1 MLNMLSSF
9 QSKPNDESAVN
20 PNGGAIYRRART
32 NVVTSGASHHT
43 PPPVVGT
50 DIPEEISLNQGVA
63 PFFIGVT
70 GASASGKTTVCRKI
84 IHGLGDQRC
93 VLVSLDWFYLG
104 LPKGQ
109 DPATY
114 NFDHPDAF
122 DYAALRQTLK
132 MMRKRKCVSV
142 PKYDFAKHCRVSD
155 NCEDLDVADV
165 IIVEG
170 ILTFYDKSV
179 RDILNMKIF
188 VDEDADICLVRRI
201 TRDVASRGRTV
212 ESVLAQ
218 YTRFVKP
225 SFEEYILPTKR
236 YSDIVVPRG
245 GENLVAI
252 DLIIKHSALKIRQ
265 GDTRRL
271 FSNLIVMADSHQAR
285 GLHTIIRTRD
295 ASREDF
301 VFYADRLMRL
311 LIEEGLGLLPFERK
325 TVTTPTDTRYY
336 GVGFVAGIAAL
347 SLIPSGEA
355 MESSLRAVCKTVRIG
370 KILITD
376 EDGTIAE
383 HFQPNKSRRV
393 KYASIPPDIQGR
405 HILVLAPVLNTGAAC
420 ELAVEKLLSPEIG
433 CKEEKI
439 VILSLIVSPEAV
451 KRICAKYT
459 KARLVVSAIDSGID
473 DNGCVSPGIGDFSAR
488 YYGTELASKLNHGSA

>member
-1 MLNMLSSF
+1 MLNTLHTF
-9 QSKPNDESAVN
+9 QSSSKDDQSLN
-20 PNGGAIYRRART
+20 PNGNATYRRTRT

-43 PPPVVGT
+43 PPLSI
-50 DIPEEISLNQGVA
+50 DAAASEHSSFHQEVA

-70 GASASGKTTVCRKI
+70 GASASGKTTVCEKI

-93 VLVSLDWFYLG
+93 VLVSLDWFYRG
-104 LPKGQ
+104 LPEGQ
-109 DPATY
+109 DPAAY

-122 DYAALRQTLK
+122 DYAALKQTLET
-132 MMRKRKCVSV
+132 MRKRKRVSV
-142 PKYDFAKHCRVSD
+142 PKYDFARHCRVSD

-170 ILTFYDKSV
+170 ILSFYDKSV
-179 RDILNMKIF
+179 RDMLNMKIF

-201 TRDVASRGRTV
+201 TRDVASRGRSV

-271 FSNLIVMADSHQAR
+271 FSNLIVMADSYQAR

-325 TVTTPTDTRYY
+325 MITTPTDTRYY

-347 SLIPSGEA
+347 S
-355 MESSLRAVCKTVRIG
+355 
-370 KILITD
+370 
-376 EDGTIAE
+376 
-383 HFQPNKSRRV
+383 
-393 KYASIPPDIQGR
+393 
-405 HILVLAPVLNTGAAC
+405 
-420 ELAVEKLLSPEIG
+420 
-433 CKEEKI
+433 
-439 VILSLIVSPEAV
+439 
-451 KRICAKYT
+451 
-459 KARLVVSAIDSGID
+459 
-473 DNGCVSPGIGDFSAR
+473 
-488 YYGTELASKLNHGSA
+488 